1 MDTGYIHVYNEE
13 YVHQLISMHIKFVL
27 QIIPKIVSCGL
38 LLVLYSMV
46 SYASP
51 PNHASLLVQGFRPED
66 SGLVQSVSESLPWKT
81 QSKDDRVLLAS
92 VNDLYKRGN
101 PDDILLLCLKL
112 INGYFASVA
121 LLQNLRASVRP
132 HSILKNR
139 RHTC

>member
-1 MDTGYIHVYNEE
+1 
-13 YVHQLISMHIKFVL
+13 MHIKCALHTDNVHYIR
-27 QIIPKIVSCGL
+27 IIPKMSAGDDYLCCIQWSPC
-38 LLVLYSMV
+38 
-46 SYASP
+46 ASP

-132 HSILKNR
+132 NSLLENR
-139 RHTC
+139 RHTR